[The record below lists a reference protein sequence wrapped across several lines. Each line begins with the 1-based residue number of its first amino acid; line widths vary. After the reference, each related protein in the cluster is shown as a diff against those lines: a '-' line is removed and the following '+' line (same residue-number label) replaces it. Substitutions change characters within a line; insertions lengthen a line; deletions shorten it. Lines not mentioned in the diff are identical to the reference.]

1 MKDRYAVKFPRKH
14 IGVRPRLFLS
24 LAALMLLFMVVL
36 WVFQIK
42 LLGYF
47 YEKEKFSEIESV
59 AAELSR
65 TIGSERFAE
74 QVETNAKDHNACIR
88 VFRIESDTEHEGKKT
103 VITVADADTASDCV
117 VHHLSPDQLSTIY
130 EMVQQNGGTYDRRM
144 ELKSDFVAE
153 EEPVRV
159 PGLHQ
164 RGTSV
169 NAIHARLLTQE
180 NEEYLMLLNVQL
192 APVDA
197 VINTLEVQFWWIMLA
212 LLVATLLVAFLTS
225 RMIARP
231 LIGITE
237 KARGLAKGNYEPD
250 FSGKGYREV
259 QELADALNYAAAEI
273 GATDRLQKELIANIS
288 HDLRTPLTMIRGYS
302 EMMRDIPGEN
312 SPENIQAVIDET
324 TRLSELVN
332 DLMDLSKLQSGML
345 KPDPTVFDLTATV
358 RDTMQRYDTLI
369 RHEGYSIEFDPPGE
383 AFVRADRTMILQVI
397 YNLIN
402 NAVNYTGEGRRVVVT
417 ETVYEDRVRLSV
429 ADDGE
434 GIPAEKIPA
443 IWDRYYRVDE
453 VHKRAVMG
461 TGLGLSIVKSIL
473 DNHGAAYGVD
483 SALGVGSVFWFELPL
498 CPPGDDMRDHTGD
511 S

>member
-1 MKDRYAVKFPRKH
+1 MKGRYAVRLPRRH
-14 IGVRPRLFLS
+14 IGVRPRLFLA
-24 LAALMLLFMVVL
+24 LAALTLLFVVVL

-59 AAELSR
+59 AADLSR
-65 TIGSERFAE
+65 TVGSQHFAE
-74 QVETNAKDHNACIR
+74 QVQTSAKDHNACIR
-88 VFRIESDTEHEGKKT
+88 VFRIEPDPDHEGKKLAA
-103 VITVADADTASDCV
+103 TVADADTASDCV
-117 VHHLSPDQLSTIY
+117 VHHLPPDQLSAIY
-130 EMVQQNGGTYDRRM
+130 EGVQKNGGTYDRRM
-144 ELKSDFVAE
+144 ELKSDFTTE
-153 EEPVRV
+153 DETFRV

-164 RGTSV
+164 RGTSI
-169 NAIHARLLTQE
+169 NAIHARLLTQGG
-180 NEEYLMLLNVQL
+180 EEYLMILDVQL
-192 APVDA
+192 TPVDA

-212 LLVATLLVAFLTS
+212 LLLAALLVAFFTS

-259 QELADALNYAAAEI
+259 QDLADALNYAAAEI
-273 GATDRLQKELIANIS
+273 GTTDRLQKELIANIS
-288 HDLRTPLTMIRGYS
+288 HDLRTPLTMIRGYG

-312 SPENIQAVIDET
+312 SPENIQAIIDET
-324 TRLSELVN
+324 ARLSELVS

-345 KPDPTVFDLTATV
+345 KPDPIVFDLTATV

-369 RHEGYSIEFDPPGE
+369 RHEGYSIEFLPSGE

-402 NAVNYTGEGRRVVVT
+402 NAVNYTGDSRRVVVT

-434 GIPAEKIPA
+434 GIPPEKIPA
-443 IWDRYYRVDE
+443 IWDRYYRVDK

-473 DNHGAAYGVD
+473 DNHGATYGVD

-498 CPPGDDMRDHTGD
+498 CPPSADGE
-511 S
+511 